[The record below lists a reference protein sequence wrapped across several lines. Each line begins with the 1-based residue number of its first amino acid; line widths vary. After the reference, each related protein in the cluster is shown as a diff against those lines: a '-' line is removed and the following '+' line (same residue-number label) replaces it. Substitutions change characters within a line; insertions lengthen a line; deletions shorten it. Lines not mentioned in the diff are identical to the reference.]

1 MTDAVALRTPARV
14 LSPQEF
20 EEVRR
25 FLYERSGLYFADH
38 KKYLLETRLGRCMEE
53 AGVGTVE
60 EYLALLR
67 SPVQGRQELLRLLD
81 AVTTH
86 ETSFFRHRPQLDA
99 FQRHVLPEVLKAQA
113 ARGRRTVRIWSAAC
127 SSGEEPYSLAM
138 LILEALGVE
147 AGRWDVRILG
157 TDISVSMIEKAKKAE
172 YTRYSFRGTPAYYA
186 QKYFEA
192 MGRDRLRVRHEV
204 QRMVEFRL
212 LNFADDMR
220 MGRMRGFQ
228 VVFCRN
234 ALIYFDKPAR
244 RRFVGHFFTALDPGG
259 YFFVGHSES
268 LHGVSD
274 AFKLIHF
281 PGAMGY
287 RKPLAGC

>member
-1 MTDAVALRTPARV
+1 MTDAGALRAPATT

-25 FLYERSGLYFADH
+25 FLYERAGLYFADH
-38 KKYLLETRLGRCMEE
+38 KKYLLETRLARCMGD
-53 AGVGTVE
+53 AGVDTVK
-60 EYLALLR
+60 EYLAVLR
-67 SPVQGRQELLRLLD
+67 SPVRGRQEILRLLD

-86 ETSFFRHRPQLDA
+86 ETSFFRHRPQLEA
-99 FQRHVLPEVLKAQA
+99 FQRHVLPEVLQAQA
-113 ARGRRTVRIWSAAC
+113 ARGRRAVRIWSAAC

-138 LILEALGVE
+138 LILEALGAE
-147 AGRWDVRILG
+147 AARWDVRILG
-157 TDISVSMIEKAKKAE
+157 TDIAVSMIEKAKKAE

-192 MGRDRLRVRHEV
+192 LGRDRFRVKDEV
-204 QRMVEFRL
+204 RRMVEFRL
-212 LNFADDMR
+212 LNFADDLR
-220 MGRMRGFQ
+220 MSRMRGFQ

-234 ALIYFDKPAR
+234 ALIYFDRPAR
-244 RRFVGHFFTALDPGG
+244 RRFVAHFFAALDPGG

-287 RKPLAGC
+287 RKPPEAR